1 MGGQVKVDNLADAI
15 IQELTDY
22 SQEVTDNLKE
32 EIRDTAKITRDKI
45 KRSSPKLTGDYKK
58 GWNVKKLYEGKEDIR
73 LAIHNK
79 KEYPLTHLLE
89 NGHAKRGGGRTRAY
103 PHIKTAEAEAEK
115 RLENRARVIA
125 RG

>member
-1 MGGQVKVDNLADAI
+1 MKVDNLADAI

-32 EIRDTAKITRDKI
+32 EIRDTAKIIKDKI

-58 GWNVKKLYEGKEDIR
+58 GWSVKKRYEGKEDIR
-73 LAIHNK
+73 LAVHNK

-115 RLENRARVIA
+115 RLENRATVIV